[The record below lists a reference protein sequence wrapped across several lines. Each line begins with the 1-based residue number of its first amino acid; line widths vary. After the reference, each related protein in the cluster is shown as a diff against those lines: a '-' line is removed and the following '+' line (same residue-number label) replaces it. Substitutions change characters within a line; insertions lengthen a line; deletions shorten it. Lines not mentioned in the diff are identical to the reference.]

1 MGRWDVMAR
10 GRVDW
15 YSVNLG
21 YGFIFPQG
29 AYPRDTKI
37 FMSREDIK
45 AGEEEKMENNAWV
58 SYEVV
63 LGSEEAEARSVS
75 RI

>member
-1 MGRWDVMAR
+1 MEQ
-10 GRVDW
+10 GRVDL

-29 AYPRDTKI
+29 ADPRETKI
-37 FMSREDIK
+37 FMSREDIA

-63 LGSEEAEARSVS
+63 QGMEGPEAKSVS
-75 RI
+75 KT

>member
-1 MGRWDVMAR
+1 MEQ

-21 YGFIFPQG
+21 YGFIYPQG
-29 AYPRDTKI
+29 EDPREAKI

-58 SYEVV
+58 SYE
-63 LGSEEAEARSVS
+63 LIQGMKGPEAKSVS
-75 RI
+75 KT

>member
-1 MGRWDVMAR
+1 MGREEVMAQ

-21 YGFIFPQG
+21 YGFILPQG
-29 AYPRDTKI
+29 EDPRDAKI
-37 FMSREDIK
+37 FMSREDIA
-45 AGEEEKMENNAWV
+45 AGEEEQMENNAKV
-58 SYEVV
+58 SYELVQ
-63 LGSEEAEARSVS
+63 GTEGAEARNVS